1 MADVLDGTPPV
12 VTAPTEPGR
21 RKIVCEFCDC
31 ELGADGS
38 YKKMSDKAKKL
49 RDAEETIESLEA
61 TISELRSEVT
71 TLKAQIPA
79 PVTHPA
85 TEGTRRGMTF

>member
-1 MADVLDGTPPV
+1 MADVLDTAPPAPPV
-12 VTAPTEPGR
+12 PPEPGR
-21 RKIVCEFCDC
+21 RKTVCEFCEC

-71 TLKAQIPA
+71 TLKAQISA

-85 TEGTRRGMTF
+85 TEGARRGMTF